1 MWHLFEEQEEGV
13 HIAIRAAEFALLL
26 SRILLAV
33 ANKSVFSSCFFV
45 LSHALALAVAST
57 LAALAFALSSALAAT
72 FTAFSARRA
81 TLAHA
86 RMHL

>member
-33 ANKSVFSSCFFV
+33 ANKSVFSSCFFAF
-45 LSHALALAVAST
+45 SPALALASP
-57 LAALAFALSSALAAT
+57 LPWLLWLSLCPP
-72 FTAFSARRA
+72 
-81 TLAHA
+81 L
-86 RMHL
+86 